1 MCMFSGPVESV
12 SSTNIFARASQDGRQ
27 FLVYSMKFEA
37 ARDLA
42 MILPLPVP
50 EGSGEDAVKFIDLSG
65 HTKFFEELDS
75 GFPRNDYAK
84 GLTRGHS
91 FSAAYNTPLRV
102 VDVGAFSA
110 SFVPTLA
117 DFSRLDA
124 QFKLSPEIWSKL
136 PQYARYGFAVFKL
149 KQTPPT
155 SVDVHP
161 MAFEFPRAFQN
172 LLFFP
177 TVHVHDGRVSLRADF
192 DHTLYAQLSQAPVDW
207 DRSAGL
213 AKLFTNASLNQG
225 IIDPDA
231 FVHRKKLYGVLNNQ
245 DVLIADAVP
254 VAV

>member
-1 MCMFSGPVESV
+1 MFSGPVESV

-50 EGSGEDAVKFIDLSG
+50 EGSGEDAVKFIDLSAN
-65 HTKFFEELDS
+65 KRFFQELDS
-75 GFPRNDYAK
+75 GFTTNDYAK
-84 GLTRGHS
+84 GLTRGRALKS
-91 FSAAYNTPLRV
+91 VEDAPLRV

-117 DFSRLDA
+117 DFSRLDE
-124 QFKLSPEIWSKL
+124 QFKLSPEIWIKL

-149 KQTPPT
+149 KKTPPT

-192 DHTLYAQLSQAPVDW
+192 DHMLYAQLGQAPVDW
-207 DRSAGL
+207 SRSFGL
-213 AKLFTNASLNQG
+213 AKLFTNTPLSQG
-225 IIDPDA
+225 IIDPAA